1 MLLYETSNP
10 PELFSSARVDVVVK
24 NTDRA
29 VRWVLPRQPTTPI
42 KPNTAR
48 MRAGGMRLSA
58 CRNSGHDKTP
68 LLGGGCNLSI
78 SGVFQSPGLSTCRH
92 YATVWRGCRCFWLF
106 KKAIW
111 PCPSSGRAG
120 VRCTLWLSDRIPE
133 YGFWVQILQGWS
145 APFAGVGAGCA
156 EVARVIC
163 MHSLPIFSSQQSTSK
178 NGWVRSRWVLS
189 A

>member
-1 MLLYETSNP
+1 M
-10 PELFSSARVDVVVK
+10 VK
-24 NTDRA
+24 NTGIA

-68 LLGGGCNLSI
+68 LLGGGCNLYTS
-78 SGVFQSPGLSTCRH
+78 SVFQSPGLSTCRH
-92 YATVWRGCRCFWLF
+92 YATGCRGCRWIGLF
-106 KKAIW
+106 KRQPDHVHPA
-111 PCPSSGRAG
+111 SGRAC

-156 EVARVIC
+156 EVAQVIC